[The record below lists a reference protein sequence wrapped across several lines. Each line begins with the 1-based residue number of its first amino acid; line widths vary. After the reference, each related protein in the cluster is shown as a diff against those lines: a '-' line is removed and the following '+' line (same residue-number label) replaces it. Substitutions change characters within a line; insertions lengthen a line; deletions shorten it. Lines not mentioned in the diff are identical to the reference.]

1 MSRRPHSR
9 VSSSDGSD
17 PPSPKLVTP
26 PRELEYL
33 IVELDSN
40 DFGAWCVIHS
50 RISKH
55 FFWSEDGDVI
65 PCLNPDT
72 ESEKHYVIKILDRTD
87 RKGDVWYEKVVMMN
101 DFVKSTS
108 KSSVMTGGSP
118 EECLEMLEEKMRDDY
133 PHNFL
138 DWNDR
143 ALLLRYYRDTTDF
156 GYPPDGDELN
166 EARIETEDST
176 EGEGAEPG
184 AKKPRGE

>member
-1 MSRRPHSR
+1 MSRRRHLR
-9 VSSSDGSD
+9 ESSSDGSD
-17 PPSPKLVTP
+17 PPSPMLVTP
-26 PRELEYL
+26 PREIPYL

-50 RISKH
+50 RIAKH

-72 ESEKHYVIKILDRTD
+72 ESEKHYVIKILDRPD
-87 RKGDVWYEKVVMMN
+87 HKGDIWYEKVVMMN
-101 DFVKSTS
+101 DFVKSTP
-108 KSSVMTGGSP
+108 KSVMSGGSP
-118 EECLEMLEEKMRDDY
+118 EESLEMLEEKMREDF

-166 EARIETEDST
+166 EARLEPEDST
-176 EGEGAEPG
+176 EGEGEPD